1 MGRRKCETVQKISCA
16 TMLKTNG
23 KDGPLPGRFELA
35 PKSWT
40 GLILGG

>member
-1 MGRRKCETVQKISCA
+1 MSLSWVGNNSKSKRTLTPISQ
-16 TMLKTNG
+16 TQLN
-23 KDGPLPGRFELA
+23 PGEVRNELA